1 MATYT
6 NAQYDAL
13 VKALATGARR
23 VQYGD
28 QDITYRSLA
37 EMERLKKKMEI
48 DLGLTTAK
56 PGIGTFQFERDE

>member
-6 NAQYDAL
+6 QAQYDAL
-13 VKALATGARR
+13 IKALATGARR

-37 EMERLKKKMEI
+37 EMERLKIRMER
-48 DLGLTTAK
+48 DLGITTSK
-56 PGIGTFQFERDE
+56 PSIGTFQFERD